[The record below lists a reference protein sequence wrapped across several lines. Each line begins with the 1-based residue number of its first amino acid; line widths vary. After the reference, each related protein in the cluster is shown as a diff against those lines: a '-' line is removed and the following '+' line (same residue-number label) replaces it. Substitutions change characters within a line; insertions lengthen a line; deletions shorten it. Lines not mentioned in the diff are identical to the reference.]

1 MIVLI
6 VIKNNGNDILMI
18 VRVHSPGLEVA
29 LPVEDGSTFP
39 RHLHQ
44 DPLGFRGLGLRV
56 YRAERGIQS
65 RNQGQGLL
73 QGHAERQ
80 STLHEPG
87 GSVVL

>member
-1 MIVLI
+1 MV
-6 VIKNNGNDILMI
+6 NILMI

-29 LPVEDGSTFP
+29 LPVEDGRTFP

-44 DPLGFRGLGLRV
+44 DPLGFRGLGSRGLGFRV

-87 GSVVL
+87 GRVVL